1 MIWYIFQQKYLICK
15 KHGNKKIELPFS
27 YLHCLI
33 FVIKFL
39 YLFQN
44 SFIFRR
50 LTDLQEQLTELQ
62 QEFDVSKEECSGH
75 HKVIQELKLNLE
87 EVKSM
92 YFYLDKMCYKTI
104 KSKSDKILLL
114 LNMSDTSK

>member
-1 MIWYIFQQKYLICK
+1 MSILAYFR
-15 KHGNKKIELPFS
+15 
-27 YLHCLI
+27 
-33 FVIKFL
+33 
-39 YLFQN
+39 
-44 SFIFRR
+44 FRR

-87 EVKSM
+87 EVKSS
-92 YFYLDKMCYKTI
+92 YFDKMYYKTI
-104 KSKSDKILLL
+104 KSKSDKILLF